1 MHLHNV
7 SLRSVANTVRLN
19 SLRHPLSS
27 FSVIDKRSL
36 SQTQTAKLS
45 TQSLPEKT
53 SFFDKYLGP
62 KSVVAN
68 EKFKARWLM
77 AVPPFLA
84 HLCIG
89 APYGWSAVAGHLSKE
104 YGFVCSAANDWT
116 LAQVSLPMSVVFFL
130 HGLSAAA
137 LGKWQMKVGPRV
149 AMGLSGLCFGG
160 GFALTG
166 IGACTHSLPL
176 IYLGFGVL
184 SGTGLGLA
192 YTPPIQALMTWFPDR
207 KGVASGLTIMGF
219 GSGSLLFVPSV
230 NYLISKFAKM
240 PTYLGQTLDYT
251 LKDGKMFASLSDGSL
266 AEVVYA
272 NAADLA
278 KLSHKGLS
286 EGYYIVGSGST
297 GATSALMVIGAVYSA
312 AMLTAATLIRVPH
325 PKYTE
330 EMNKSMATVSTGT
343 PVKVERNVHVDTV
356 MRTPQF
362 YGLAATLLCLGSGGM
377 GLLSVCKP
385 LMADTF
391 GGLLPDIVTASFA
404 SSYILMLSVGNLGGR
419 IGWGVLS
426 DYVGRRKVFHMF
438 TFGSLGLYLSFPFIV
453 SQIAQTKSALPLAIF
468 CGTTSLA
475 VSFMGGVYAILPAYE
490 ADLFGPK
497 YVGANH
503 GRMLLASS
511 AAAITGPSMILSLR
525 NMGEKSAI
533 NGLLEKVDP
542 AIFQQKFGVD
552 ISQADELIKA
562 KTMTINKLMEIVPA
576 NVQDPTPFMYNT
588 SFYSIAGLMSVAAL
602 AHYMVGPVNPEYY
615 ETEENIE
622 SKSITDEIPESEKL
636 VDAADKKSS

>member
-7 SLRSVANTVRLN
+7 PLRATCNAIKFSSSWKYSVSQLN
-19 SLRHPLSS
+19 LVQKHH
-27 FSVIDKRSL
+27 L
-36 SQTQTAKLS
+36 SQNHSNVKSSADLV
-45 TQSLPEKT
+45 PEQL

-68 EKFKARWLM
+68 ENFKARWFM

-130 HGLSAAA
+130 HGLSAAL

-149 AMGLSGLCFGG
+149 AMGLSGMCFGG

-166 IGACTHSLPL
+166 LGSYLHSLPL

-192 YTPPIQALMTWFPDR
+192 YTPPIQALMGWFPDR

-230 NYLISKFAKM
+230 NYLINKFARM

-251 LKDGKMFASLSDGSL
+251 LKDGKMFTSLTDGSL

-286 EGYYIVGSGST
+286 EGYYLVGSGST
-297 GATSALMVIGAVYSA
+297 GTTATMMVIGGVYST
-312 AMLTAATLIRVPH
+312 AMLTAAAMIRTPH

-330 EMNKSMATVSTGT
+330 SMSQNALAATTNTASAQI
-343 PVKVERNVHVDTV
+343 ERNVHVDVV

-362 YGLAATLLCLGSGGM
+362 YSLAATLLCVASGGM

-426 DYVGRRKVFHMF
+426 DYLGRRKVFHMF
-438 TFGSLGLYLSFPFIV
+438 TFGSLGLYLSFPLIV
-453 SQIAQTKSALPLAIF
+453 SQIAETKSVLPLAVF
-468 CGTTSLA
+468 CGTTSIA

-490 ADLFGPK
+490 ADLFGAK

-511 AAAITGPSMILSLR
+511 AAAITGPSMILYLR
-525 NMGEKSAI
+525 GLGEKAAI
-533 NGLLEKVDP
+533 MKLLDNVNPEAFK
-542 AIFQQKFGVD
+542 QKFGVD
-552 ISQADELIKA
+552 ISQADELIQA
-562 KTMTINKLMEIVPA
+562 KTMTINKLMEIVPSHI
-576 NVQDPTPFMYNT
+576 QDPTPFMYNT
-588 SFYSIAGLMSVAAL
+588 SFYAISGLMTVAAL
-602 AHYMVGPVNPEYY
+602 SHYMVKPVDPKYY
-615 ETEENIE
+615 EIEDEKIVAEEKE
-622 SKSITDEIPESEKL
+622 PLEK
-636 VDAADKKSS
+636 DTK

>member
-1 MHLHNV
+1 LQGFDSN
-7 SLRSVANTVRLN
+7 RTDRRNYTN
-19 SLRHPLSS
+19 SH
-27 FSVIDKRSL
+27 
-36 SQTQTAKLS
+36 AKQLS
-45 TQSLPEKT
+45 TASNEKPSAP

-62 KSVVAN
+62 KAVVAGEN
-68 EKFKARWLM
+68 FKARWLM

-104 YGFVCSAANDWT
+104 YGFVCSAASDWT

-166 IGACTHSLPL
+166 LGAHLHSLPL

-192 YTPPIQALMTWFPDR
+192 YTPPIQALMGWFPDR

-219 GSGSLLFVPSV
+219 GSGSLLFVPGV
-230 NYLISKFAKM
+230 NYLINKFAQM
-240 PTYLGQTLDYT
+240 PTYLGKTLECT
-251 LKDGKMFASLSDGSL
+251 LKDGKMFTSMSDGTL

-286 EGYYIVGSGST
+286 EGYYLVGSGST
-297 GATSALMVIGAVYSA
+297 GTTAALMVIGGVYTA
-312 AMLTAATLIRVPH
+312 AMLSAAAMIRTPH
-325 PKYTE
+325 PKYSADLAAS
-330 EMNKSMATVSTGT
+330 MNANISSNVSTAVT
-343 PVKVERNVHVDTV
+343 VPVERNVHVDTV

-426 DYVGRRKVFHMF
+426 DYIGRRKVFHMF
-438 TFGSLGLYLSFPFIV
+438 TFGSLGLYLSFPLIV
-453 SQIAQTKSALPLAIF
+453 SQIAETKSALPLALF

-490 ADLFGPK
+490 SDLFGPK

-511 AAAITGPSMILSLR
+511 AAAITGPSLILYLR
-525 NMGEKSAI
+525 NLGERSAI
-533 NGLLEKVDP
+533 HGLLQKVDP
-542 AIFQQKFGVD
+542 VAFQSKFGVD

-576 NVQDPTPFMYNT
+576 GIQDPTPFMYNT
-588 SFYSIAGLMSVAAL
+588 SFYSIAGLISVAAV
-602 AHYMVGPVNPEYY
+602 AHYMVSPVKPGYY
-615 ETEENIE
+615 EDIEEIVAEEPTKTTNE
-622 SKSITDEIPESEKL
+622 TDESQNKIPENEKL
-636 VDAADKKSS
+636 KDAAENK